1 MAAEQFIQNAYGAIV
16 SWTYILLTILL
27 IVKIIQF
34 FTGGGGLFGGKG
46 GGGEGSGGSGGGG
59 RNNPD
64 RVSPEEEKTIKK
76 KKKLG
81 EPEGLDVENPGF
93 VKVIVLDTDDNPI
106 QGAKVRITPAN
117 MRKRRWFRTKRDWR
131 EYGGLTG
138 PDGVWPSGGRFESVG
153 SGSVIISVTKTNWY
167 NITFTWFNRDRF
179 YEKKYYEIIPGQ
191 QHEITVIMDRKGEKA
206 EAFEP
211 KIWEV
216 APVDDKTMKVK
227 GIINVAE

>member
-1 MAAEQFIQNAYGAIV
+1 MVAEQFIQNAYGAIV

-27 IVKIIQF
+27 VVKIIQF

-46 GGGEGSGGSGGGG
+46 GEGGGSGGGDGGG
-59 RNNPD
+59 RGNNPD
-64 RVSPEEEKTIKK
+64 TVSPPQQTTLTQQQQ
-76 KKKLG
+76 LG
-81 EPEGLDVENPGF
+81 APEGLDVENPGF

-117 MRKRRWFRTKRDWR
+117 MRKRRWGRTKRAWR
-131 EYGGLTG
+131 EYGDLTG

-153 SGSVIISVTKTNWY
+153 SGSVIISITKTNWY
-167 NITFTWFNRDRF
+167 NITWFNRDRF
-179 YEKKYYEIIPGQ
+179 YEKKYYEIVPGQ
-191 QHEITVIMDRKGEKA
+191 QHEITVILDRKGEKA
-206 EAFEP
+206 EGFEP

>member
-1 MAAEQFIQNAYGAIV
+1 MVAEQFIQNAYGAIV

-34 FTGGGGLFGGKG
+34 FTGGSFGSWGKDKDTDP
-46 GGGEGSGGSGGGG
+46 ESKKYK
-59 RNNPD
+59 PD
-64 RVSPEEEKTIKK
+64 RVSPEEEEKIIK

-117 MRKRRWFRTKRDWR
+117 MRKRRWGRTKRDWR
-131 EYGGLTG
+131 EYGDLTG

-167 NITFTWFNRDRF
+167 NITWYITWFNRDRF

-216 APVDDKTMKVK
+216 APIDDKTMKVK